1 MIEFFYLVLVWYSV
15 AVGIALLGAGIF
27 GARPG
32 PVTILAPAGVEAG
45 LLIQRLISIAL
56 VVSGQRAQT
65 DTLEFFG
72 YLIVAIIVPLA
83 AGFWGL
89 AERTKYSMMVLG
101 AAALTVAVMLYRMQQ
116 LWTGINPLAI

>member
-1 MIEFFYLVLVWYSV
+1 MIELFYLVLVWYSV
-15 AVGIALLGAGIF
+15 AVGIALLGAGLF

-32 PVTILAPAGVEAG
+32 PVSIMATAGVEAG
-45 LLIQRLISIAL
+45 LLIQLLISIAL

-72 YLIVAIIVPLA
+72 YLIVAIVVPLA

>member
-15 AVGIALLGAGIF
+15 AVGIAFLGAGIF

-32 PVTILAPAGVEAG
+32 PVSIMATAGVEAG
-45 LLIQRLISIAL
+45 LLIQLLISIAL

>member
-32 PVTILAPAGVEAG
+32 PVSIMATAGVEAG
-45 LLIQRLISIAL
+45 LLIQLLISIAL

>member
-15 AVGIALLGAGIF
+15 AVGIALLGAGLF

-32 PVTILAPAGVEAG
+32 PVSIMATAGVEAG
-45 LLIQRLISIAL
+45 LLIQLLISIAL
-56 VVSGQRAQT
+56 VFSGQRAET

>member
-15 AVGIALLGAGIF
+15 AVGVGLLGAGLF

-32 PVTILAPAGVEAG
+32 PVSIMATAGVEAG
-45 LLIQRLISIAL
+45 LLIQLLISIAL

>member
-15 AVGIALLGAGIF
+15 AVGIALLGAGLF

-32 PVTILAPAGVEAG
+32 PVSIVATAGVEAG
-45 LLIQRLISIAL
+45 LLIQLLISIAL

-83 AGFWGL
+83 AGLWGL

>member
-15 AVGIALLGAGIF
+15 GVGVALLGAGLF
-27 GARPG
+27 GAKPG
-32 PVTILAPAGVEAG
+32 PVSIMATAGIEAG
-45 LLIQRLISIAL
+45 LLIQLLISTVLVIA
-56 VVSGQRAQT
+56 GERAQT
-65 DTLEFFG
+65 DTVEFFG

-89 AERTKYSMMVLG
+89 AERSKYSMMVLG
-101 AAALTVAVMLYRMQQ
+101 AAGLTVAVMLYRMQQ

>member
-1 MIEFFYLVLVWYSV
+1 MIELFYLVLVWYSV
-15 AVGIALLGAGIF
+15 AVGIALLGAGLF

-32 PVTILAPAGVEAG
+32 PVSIMATAGVEAG
-45 LLIQRLISIAL
+45 LLIQLLISIAL

-116 LWTGINPLAI
+116 LWTG

>member
-15 AVGIALLGAGIF
+15 AVGLVLLGAGLV
-27 GARPG
+27 GVKPG
-32 PVTILAPAGVEAG
+32 PVSIMATAGVEAG
-45 LLIQRLISIAL
+45 LLIQLAISTIL
-56 VVSGQRAQT
+56 VISGQRAAT
-65 DTLEFFG
+65 DTWEFFG

-89 AERTKYSMMVLG
+89 AEKSKYSMMVLG

-116 LWTGINPLAI
+116 LWTGINPLAL

>member
-32 PVTILAPAGVEAG
+32 PVSIMATAGVEAG
-45 LLIQRLISIAL
+45 LLIQLLISTAL

-83 AGFWGL
+83 AGLWGL

>member
-15 AVGIALLGAGIF
+15 AVGIALLGAGLF

-32 PVTILAPAGVEAG
+32 PVSIMATAGVEAG
-45 LLIQRLISIAL
+45 LLIQLLISIAL
-56 VVSGQRAQT
+56 VVSGQRAET

>member
-1 MIEFFYLVLVWYSV
+1 MIELFYLVLVWYSV
-15 AVGIALLGAGIF
+15 AVGIALLGAGLF

-32 PVTILAPAGVEAG
+32 PVSIMATAGVEAG
-45 LLIQRLISIAL
+45 LLIQLLISIAL

>member
-1 MIEFFYLVLVWYSV
+1 MIEFFYFVLVLYS
-15 AVGIALLGAGIF
+15 AFVGLVLLGAGLV
-27 GARPG
+27 GAKPG
-32 PVTILAPAGVEAG
+32 PVAIMATAGIEAG
-45 LLIQRLISIAL
+45 LLIQLVLSTILVIS
-56 VVSGQRAQT
+56 GERAQT
-65 DTLEFFG
+65 DTVEFFG

-101 AAALTVAVMLYRMQQ
+101 AAGLTVAVMLYRMQQ

>member
-32 PVTILAPAGVEAG
+32 PVSIMATAGVEAG
-45 LLIQRLISIAL
+45 LLIQLLISTAL
-56 VVSGQRAQT
+56 VVSGQRAKT

>member
-32 PVTILAPAGVEAG
+32 PVSIMATGGVEAG
-45 LLIQRLISIAL
+45 LLIQLLISIAL

>member
-1 MIEFFYLVLVWYSV
+1 MIEFFYLVLVWYS
-15 AVGIALLGAGIF
+15 AFVGVVLLGAGLV
-27 GARPG
+27 GVKPG
-32 PVTILAPAGVEAG
+32 PVAIMATAGIEAG
-45 LLIQRLISIAL
+45 LLIQLVLSTILVIS
-56 VVSGQRAQT
+56 GERAQT
-65 DTLEFFG
+65 DTVEFFG

-101 AAALTVAVMLYRMQQ
+101 AAGLTVAVMLYRMQQ

>member
-15 AVGIALLGAGIF
+15 AVGIGLLAAGLF
-27 GARPG
+27 GAKPG
-32 PVTILAPAGVEAG
+32 PVAIIATAGIEAG
-45 LLIQRLISIAL
+45 LLIQLLISTAL
-56 VVSGQRAQT
+56 VISGQRAQT
-65 DTLEFFG
+65 DTIEFFG

-101 AAALTVAVMLYRMQQ
+101 AAGLTVAVMLYRMQQ

>member
-1 MIEFFYLVLVWYSV
+1 MIELFYLVLVWYSV
-15 AVGIALLGAGIF
+15 AVGVALLGAGLF

-32 PVTILAPAGVEAG
+32 PVSIMATAGVEAG
-45 LLIQRLISIAL
+45 LLIQLLISIAL
-56 VVSGQRAQT
+56 VVSGQRAET

>member
-15 AVGIALLGAGIF
+15 AVGIALLGAGLF

-32 PVTILAPAGVEAG
+32 PVSIMATAGAEAG
-45 LLIQRLISIAL
+45 LLIQLLISIAL

>member
-1 MIEFFYLVLVWYSV
+1 MIEFFYLVLVLYS
-15 AVGIALLGAGIF
+15 AFVGLVLLGAGLV
-27 GARPG
+27 GAKPG
-32 PVTILAPAGVEAG
+32 PVAIMATAGIEAG
-45 LLIQRLISIAL
+45 LLIQLVLSTILVIS
-56 VVSGQRAQT
+56 GERAQT
-65 DTLEFFG
+65 DTVEFFG

-101 AAALTVAVMLYRMQQ
+101 AAGLTVAVMLYRMQQ

>member
-15 AVGIALLGAGIF
+15 AVGIALLGAGLF

-32 PVTILAPAGVEAG
+32 PVSIMATAGVEAG
-45 LLIQRLISIAL
+45 LLIQLLISIAL
-56 VVSGQRAQT
+56 ALSGQRAQT

>member
-1 MIEFFYLVLVWYSV
+1 MIEFFYLVLVWFSV
-15 AVGIALLGAGIF
+15 AVGIALLGAGLF

-32 PVTILAPAGVEAG
+32 PVSIMATAGVEAG
-45 LLIQRLISIAL
+45 LLIQLLISIAL

-83 AGFWGL
+83 AGLWGL

>member
-15 AVGIALLGAGIF
+15 AVGIGLLAAGLFGAKPDPVAIMATAGI
-27 GARPG
+27 
-32 PVTILAPAGVEAG
+32 EAG
-45 LLIQRLISIAL
+45 LLIQLLISTAL
-56 VVSGQRAQT
+56 VISGQRAQT
-65 DTLEFFG
+65 DTIEFFG

-101 AAALTVAVMLYRMQQ
+101 AAALTVGVMLYRMQQ

>member
-1 MIEFFYLVLVWYSV
+1 MIEFFYLVLVWFSV
-15 AVGIALLGAGIF
+15 AVGIALLGAGLF

-32 PVTILAPAGVEAG
+32 PVSIMATAGVEAG
-45 LLIQRLISIAL
+45 LLIQLLISIAL

>member
-15 AVGIALLGAGIF
+15 AVGIALLGAGLF

-32 PVTILAPAGVEAG
+32 PVSIMATAGVEAG
-45 LLIQRLISIAL
+45 LLIQLLISIAL

-83 AGFWGL
+83 AGLWGL